1 MTEAID
7 KAADAE
13 RAAGERSEA
22 GRMLRH
28 FLRRPL
34 TVAAA
39 AVLATLLVVCVLAP
53 VIAPQDPYDL
63 KGLETADS
71 MLPPVW
77 EAEGRMPFILGTDVQ
92 GRDILS
98 TILYGGRT
106 SFIVGFSV
114 VILAGCIGATV
125 GLLAGY
131 FGGWL
136 DSIMMRLGDTL
147 LSFSTTL
154 IAMLLLGLFKQ
165 SSVLL
170 VILAITTV
178 DWVQYART
186 MRGTVLSV
194 REEDY
199 VVAARAI
206 GAGSGRII
214 WRHVLPNSLAP
225 LLVIA
230 AVNFAVVVMLEATL
244 SFLGVGVPITE
255 PSLGMMISQ
264 GKDFIY
270 AGMWHLILYPGAVLM
285 AIVFSLNLIADWLR
299 DEFDPRTLKA

>member
-1 MTEAID
+1 MVEATEQILG
-7 KAADAE
+7 AE
-13 RAAGERSEA
+13 EILPQRSGA
-22 GRMLRH
+22 RRMLRH
-28 FLRRPL
+28 FLHRPL
-34 TVAAA
+34 TVIA
-39 AVLATLLVVCVLAP
+39 AVVLVTLLVACFLAP
-53 VIAPQDPYDL
+53 LIAPQNPYDL
-63 KGLETADS
+63 KSLETADS

-77 EAEGRMPFILGTDVQ
+77 DDGGRMPFILGTDVQ
-92 GRDILS
+92 GRDVFS

-114 VILAGCIGATV
+114 VFLAGAIGATI

-136 DSIMMRLGDTL
+136 DTMMMRLGDTL

-170 VILAITTV
+170 VILAITVV

-186 MRGTVLSV
+186 MRGTVLTV

-199 VVAARAI
+199 VMAARAV
-206 GAGSGRII
+206 GARHARII

-225 LLVIA
+225 LMVIA

-244 SFLGVGVPITE
+244 SFLGVGVPITQ

-270 AGMWHLILYPGAVLM
+270 AGQWNLILYPGAVLM
-285 AIVFSLNLIADWLR
+285 AIVFSLNLLADWLR